1 MFTPAQKQ
9 MMLKLFSMFVVVR
22 GFNLALIVIAQYI
35 TAIFIMAP
43 PSQSLSQILLD
54 RSLFALILATVGAI
68 ASGYIINNFYDSEK
82 DSINRP
88 HKSTL
93 EQYVSQNT
101 KLILYFI
108 INFIV
113 VVIASYV
120 SFRSVLFFSIYIFAI
135 WFYSHKIKK
144 MPIIG
149 NLVSAILTIT
159 PFFAIFLYYKNYSGL
174 IFIFGFYLFL
184 ILSMRELVKDLEN
197 LKGDFSLE
205 YKTIP
210 VVYGEKIAKIMIV
223 VLVTVNILVTGYL
236 VKSYDLGRM
245 DYFFYG
251 SVSLICIVTILVF
264 LAKNQ
269 RQYVHIHNLLKLL
282 ILLGVFSIILLN
294 PMLIL
299 SKLL

>member
-1 MFTPAQKQ
+1 MFTTTQKQ
-9 MMLKLFSMFVVVR
+9 IMLKLFSMFVVVR

-43 PSQSLSQILLD
+43 NQSLSQVVFD
-54 RSLFALILATVGAI
+54 RPLFALILATVGAI
-68 ASGYIINNFYDSEK
+68 ASGYIINNFYDTEK
-82 DSINRP
+82 DVINRP
-88 HKSTL
+88 HQSIL

-113 VVIASYV
+113 VIIASYV

-144 MPIIG
+144 RPIIG
-149 NLVSAILTIT
+149 NLISAILTIT

-174 IFIFGFYLFL
+174 IFVFGFYLFL
-184 ILSMRELVKDLEN
+184 VLSMRELVKDLEN
-197 LKGDFSLE
+197 LKGDLTLD

-210 VVYGEKIAKIMIV
+210 VVYGEKIAKTMVVGLVVIN
-223 VLVTVNILVTGYL
+223 VLVTVYL
-236 VKSYDLGRM
+236 VSTYNLGKM

-251 SVSLICIVTILVF
+251 SISLLALVVVLICT
-264 LAKNQ
+264 AQ
-269 RQYVHIHNLLKLL
+269 HHQHYVRIHNLLKLL
-282 ILLGVFSIILLN
+282 VLLGVFSIILLN
-294 PMLIL
+294 PNLIL
-299 SKLL
+299 SKIL

>member
-101 KLILYFI
+101 KLIFYFI

-223 VLVTVNILVTGYL
+223 VLVTVNILVTGFL

-251 SVSLICIVTILVF
+251 SVSLLCIVTLLVF

>member
-120 SFRSVLFFSIYIFAI
+120 SFRSVLFFSFYIFAI

-149 NLVSAILTIT
+149 NLISAILTIT

-174 IFIFGFYLFL
+174 IFVFGFYLFL

-197 LKGDFSLE
+197 LKGDLTLN

-210 VVYGEKIAKIMIV
+210 VVYGEKTAKSMITLLV
-223 VLVTVNILVTGYL
+223 VVNIFVTGYL
-236 VKSYDLGRM
+236 VNSFDLGRM
-245 DYFFYG
+245 DYFFYA
-251 SVSLICIVTILVF
+251 SVSVLCVAVILVF
-264 LAKNQ
+264 LAQSQ
-269 RQYVHIHNLLKLL
+269 RQYVWIHNLFKLL
-282 ILLGVFSIILLN
+282 ILLGVFSIVLLN
-294 PMLIL
+294 PTLIL

>member
-1 MFTPAQKQ
+1 
-9 MMLKLFSMFVVVR
+9 MLKLFSMFVVVR

-35 TAIFIMAP
+35 TAVFIMAP
-43 PSQSLSQILLD
+43 PSQSLSEILFD
-54 RSLFALILATVGAI
+54 RPLFALIFATVGAI

-88 HKSTL
+88 RKSTL

-101 KLILYFI
+101 KLVLYFI

-113 VVIASYV
+113 VFIASYV

-149 NLVSAILTIT
+149 NLISAILTIT

-174 IFIFGFYLFL
+174 IFVFGFYLFL

-197 LKGDFSLE
+197 LKGDLTLD

-210 VVYGEKIAKIMIV
+210 VVYGEKIAKIMIAL
-223 VLVTVNILVTGYL
+223 LVAINILVTL
-236 VKSYDLGRM
+236 FVVTTYDLGTM

-251 SVSLICIVTILVF
+251 SMTLLSIVVLLVF
-264 LAKNQ
+264 LAQSQ
-269 RQYVHIHNLLKLL
+269 RQYVRIHNLLKVL
-282 ILLGVFSIILLN
+282 ILFGVFSIVLLN
-294 PMLIL
+294 PTLVL
-299 SKLL
+299 SKIL